1 MYLKTARCVCSLSS
15 PLTRQE
21 KRPKDSVPERHT
33 REAEMGRVRN
43 SDSREKE
50 KKVFKDWPWAGAKS
64 PPCSTLLGTL
74 SQERKEVHPAMDWL
88 PCPLGRITAHC
99 PRKKVSSLDHL

>member
-33 REAEMGRVRN
+33 RGAEIGRVRD
-43 SDSREKE
+43 SDYREKGKE
-50 KKVFKDWPWAGAKS
+50 VFKDWPWAGAKS
-64 PPCSTLLGTL
+64 LPCSTLLGIL
-74 SQERKEVHPAMDWL
+74 SQERKEVHPAVGWL

-99 PRKKVSSLDHL
+99 PRKKGSVQP